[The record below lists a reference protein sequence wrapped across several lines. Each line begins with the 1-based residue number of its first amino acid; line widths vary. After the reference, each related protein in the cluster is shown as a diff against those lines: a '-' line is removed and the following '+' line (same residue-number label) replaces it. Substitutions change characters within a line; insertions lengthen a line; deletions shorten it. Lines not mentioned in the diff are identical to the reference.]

1 MNGYTQQ
8 QNAGGFER
16 YGYMNQGQTDPTVRR
31 QQMAAQ
37 LAQQIMGQPAQN
49 VPQGASQLAAGLG
62 VGLANWQKKADA
74 FPTAPGGADPSML
87 TGLANFFSGRKNG
100 GLF

>member
-1 MNGYTQQ
+1 MT
-8 QNAGGFER
+8 GGFER
-16 YGYMNQGQTDPTVRR
+16 YGYMQQGQADPTVRR

-49 VPQGASQLAAGLG
+49 VPQGAGQLAAGLG
-62 VGLANWQKKADA
+62 MGLANWQTKDAA
-74 FPTAPGGADPSML
+74 FPTAPGGTDPSMM

>member
-1 MNGYTQQ
+1 MNGYPQQ
-8 QNAGGFER
+8 PTAGGFQH
-16 YGYMNQGQTDPTVRR
+16 YGYMRQGQADPAARR
-31 QQMAAQ
+31 QQIAAQ

-62 VGLANWQKKADA
+62 MGLANWQKKGEA
-74 FPTAPGGADPSML
+74 FPTAPGGADPSLM